1 MSLIALG
8 FRSISMAPASL
19 GPVKAMIRSLDAG
32 GAAKKLQE
40 ILAGKNGSIRAELH
54 DYASDNGVEI

>member
-1 MSLIALG
+1 
-8 FRSISMAPASL
+8 MAPASL